1 MKPPSP
7 TKNCLRWSA
16 TLLGCAIAFSE
27 AVEPLTFVLNTSRDA
42 VAVQFDVMLN
52 QAGITLTEPSFQGI
66 SPHKVESAVVGSG
79 ATRFVV
85 YSTSGLPISDTGEV
99 IVDFSASSPASGILS
114 VSGVIASDGEGKLTE
129 AAPNGRPVIEKP
141 QTLHRS
147 QLVGVPTVVSAKAYD
162 VDGQITSLS
171 FAANGIPFATVSPPQ
186 SLSAP
191 WTFFAPAL
199 VNLSVTATDNQGG
212 TEEIDL
218 GTLRGYQASE
228 LATYADFEEIHF
240 GPSPDSPRKGF
251 DNTPTGSPVTNGLAW
266 MLGINPN
273 APDFSRLPSGTV
285 ETDGPDKDFV
295 FRFNRLA
302 SHPGADWNV
311 LESPDLGISPW
322 SAVPGIWITQTPVG
336 DGTVD
341 VEVRKPIDPLTEPK
355 AFLTLEA
362 TQQP

>member
-191 WTFFAPAL
+191 WTFFSPAV
-199 VNLSVTATDNQGG
+199 VNLSVTAIDNQEG
-212 TEEIDL
+212 TKEIDL

-273 APDFSRLPSGTV
+273 APDSSRLPSVAV
-285 ETDGPDKDFV
+285 EGVGESRQFV
-295 FRFNRLA
+295 FRFNHIGNLPA
-302 SHPGADWNV
+302 NFWNV
-311 LESPDLGISPW
+311 LNSPDLTSNSW
-322 SAVPGIWITQTPVG
+322 QVVPPVMVAETPLG

-341 VEVRKPIDPLTEPK
+341 VEVRQTIDSENAPK
-355 AFLTLEA
+355 SFFAIET
-362 TQQP
+362 TQNP